1 MYRLGTTPWE
11 GYAAAA
17 APSVAAVLDREEAD
31 RTPPLGRA
39 IDLGCGRGQYTPE
52 LARRGWEAVGVD
64 IVPRAIADAR
74 RAGAPGV
81 TDVVGDVTD
90 LPAGLGTFDLFLDV
104 GCFQGLDAGQRAAEA
119 RGVNI
124 EDLDLAARR
133 CSVKDKGARS
143 KARRRGQAREGF
155 VLETVYWEAGT
166 ARLLPRLLRGR
177 IQGPGTGW
185 ALHEY
190 RHSALTHLGEQG
202 ASLLMLMLMLM
213 LMAKSRHKKPENV
226 RRYVKP
232 SHEAISEL
240 TSLLA
245 PGDSRR

>member
-143 KARRRGQAREGF
+143 KARRRGQAREDADADGE
-155 VLETVYWEAGT
+155 VEAQEAGE
-166 ARLLPRLLRGR
+166 RP
-177 IQGPGTGW
+177 
-185 ALHEY
+185 
-190 RHSALTHLGEQG
+190 
-202 ASLLMLMLMLM
+202 SLLQALARGDLGVDQS
-213 LMAKSRHKKPENV
+213 ARTWRQPTVNV
-226 RRYVKP
+226 RCC
-232 SHEAISEL
+232 
-240 TSLLA
+240 
-245 PGDSRR
+245 